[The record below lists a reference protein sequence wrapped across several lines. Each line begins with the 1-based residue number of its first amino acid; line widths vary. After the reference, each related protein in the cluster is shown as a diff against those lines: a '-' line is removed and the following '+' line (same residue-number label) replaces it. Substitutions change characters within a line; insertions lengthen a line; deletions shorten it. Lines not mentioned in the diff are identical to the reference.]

1 MMNTAS
7 YVTEIADGLSMV
19 NHREGFAQ
27 FFVVLLRELAKGT
40 AVSRQ
45 TLSTALGW
53 PAGRVNAMLDGMP
66 DIEYDDRGN
75 VVGYGITLRETPHAF
90 EVDGH
95 PLYVWCALDALMFPA
110 MIGRS
115 VRVASSCP
123 ATGRP
128 VSLVVTPDRVT
139 GIEPPGA
146 VVSLRRPHATAS
158 IRQAFCCCVHFFASR
173 PAGERW
179 ISQTGE
185 AEVVMSVDE
194 AFQLGRAVGNQL
206 LGHAGVEPS

>member
-1 MMNTAS
+1 MNTAN
-7 YVTEIADGLSMV
+7 YVSEIVDGLAMV
-19 NHREGFAQ
+19 NRREGFAQ
-27 FFVVLLRELAKGT
+27 LFVVLLRELAKGT

-53 PAGRVNAMLDGMP
+53 SAGRVNAMLDGMP
-66 DIEYDDRGN
+66 DIEYDDRGHIA
-75 VVGYGITLRETPHAF
+75 GYGITLRETPHTF

-95 PLYVWCALDALMFPA
+95 RMYVWCALDALMFPA
-110 MIGRS
+110 MIGKRA
-115 VRVASSCP
+115 RVASSCP

-128 VSLVVTPDRVT
+128 VSLVVTPERVT

-146 VVSLRRPHATAS
+146 VISLRRPHTTAS

-185 AEVVMSVDE
+185 AELLMSVDE
-194 AFQLGRAVGNQL
+194 AFQFGRAVGNQL
-206 LGHAGVEPS
+206 LGHAGVESS

>member
-1 MMNTAS
+1 MNTAN
-7 YVTEIADGLSMV
+7 YVSEIVDGLAMV
-19 NHREGFAQ
+19 NRREGFAQ
-27 FFVVLLRELAKGT
+27 LFVVLLRELAKGT

-53 PAGRVNAMLDGMP
+53 SAGRVNAMLDGMP
-66 DIEYDDRGN
+66 DIEYDDRGHIA
-75 VVGYGITLRETPHAF
+75 GYGITLRETPHTF

-95 PLYVWCALDALMFPA
+95 RLYVWCALDALMFPA
-110 MIGRS
+110 MIGKRA
-115 VRVASSCP
+115 RVASSCP

-128 VSLVVTPDRVT
+128 VSLVVTPERVT

-146 VVSLRRPHATAS
+146 VISLRRPHTTAS

-185 AEVVMSVDE
+185 AELLMSVDE
-194 AFQLGRAVGNQL
+194 AFQFGRAVGNQL
-206 LGHAGVEPS
+206 LGHAGV

>member
-1 MMNTAS
+1 MMNTAN
-7 YVTEIADGLSMV
+7 YVTEIADALSMV
-19 NHREGFAQ
+19 NRQEGFAQ
-27 FFVVLLRELAKGT
+27 FFVVLLRELAKGK

-45 TLSTALGW
+45 ALSSALGW
-53 PAGRVNAMLDGMP
+53 SAGRVKAMLDGMP
-66 DIEYDDRGN
+66 DIEYDDQGN
-75 VVGYGITLRETPHAF
+75 VAGYGITLRETPHTF

-110 MIGRS
+110 MIGKRA
-115 VRVASSCP
+115 RVASSCP

-158 IRQAFCCCVHFFASR
+158 IRQAFCCCVHFFASA
-173 PAGERW
+173 PAGEQW

-185 AEVVMSVDE
+185 AEVIMSVGE
-194 AFQLGRAVGNQL
+194 AFQFGRAIGNQL
-206 LGHAGVEPS
+206 LGQAGVEPS